1 MTDEYIHVTGYVDNS
16 PIEFSETEGL
26 KMKKTMASLRFWTSQ
41 EKALLYST
49 TCDLV
54 DSIVQWHY
62 DRNLIDGSS
71 DKDQTLKLLQE
82 LGELSDS
89 VCKGKDVRDDLGD
102 MMVVMLNIM
111 ERNKITLADCLE
123 KAYND
128 IKDRKGRMVDGVFV
142 KEQDL

>member
-1 MTDEYIHVTGYVDNS
+1 MTDEYIHVAGYVDDS

-26 KMKKTMASLRFWTSQ
+26 KMRKTIE

-128 IKDRKGRMVDGVFV
+128 IKDRKGRMVNGVFV

>member
-1 MTDEYIHVTGYVDNS
+1 MKDEYIHVTGHVDDS
-16 PIEFSETEGL
+16 PIEFSKTEGL
-26 KMKKTMASLRFWTSQ
+26 KMREAS
-41 EKALLYST
+41 EKELLDNT
-49 TCDLV
+49 ICDLV
-54 DSIVQWHY
+54 DDIVQWHY

-89 VCKGKDVRDDLGD
+89 VCKGKDIRDDLGD

-128 IKDRKGRMVDGVFV
+128 IKDRKGRMVNGVFV